1 MAPIIITIEG
11 NIGSGKSTLL
21 HHFQEKNKDKNY
33 VFVKEPVDLWENVQ
47 DENGKTI
54 LENFYNDSTKYSFA
68 FQIMAFTTR
77 MSVLK
82 KAIKNNPNAEVIICE
97 RSIEADRN
105 VFAQM
110 LYDDKLMSKMEYKIY
125 TDLAKEYIGD
135 HPLDGVVYFYT
146 TSDKCQERIKIR
158 SRTGESNIE
167 DSYLSKCEKYHN
179 NWLLQENDGP
189 LWNGIITGTEKPAIL
204 NILGNHDV
212 TYDINDK
219 NNQGYIWLTY
229 IEGLID
235 YLKDS
240 NNIQHF
246 RMDEDK
252 DSISSNESNQLEKE
266 LLNLGSYNKSKMY
279 NDINYNDDIDDKQ
292 IRMKKIDSHE
302 FGYNILD
309 DSSIRMK
316 RIDSHDIGY
325 NVFS

>member
-54 LENFYNDSTKYSFA
+54 LENFYKDSTKYSFA

-110 LYDDKLMSKMEYKIY
+110 LYDDKLMSKMEHKIY
-125 TDLAKEYIGD
+125 TDLAKEYIDD
-135 HPLDGVVYFYT
+135 HPLAGVVYFYT

-179 NWLLQENDGP
+179 DWLLQQNDGP
-189 LWNGIITGTEKPAIL
+189 TWNGIIAGTENPAIL
-204 NILGNHDV
+204 NIQGNHDV
-212 TYDINDK
+212 IYDINDE
-219 NNQGYIWLTY
+219 NNQGYKWLQY
-229 IEGLID
+229 IEDLIK
-235 YLKDS
+235 YLTES

-246 RMDEDK
+246 QMDEDK
-252 DSISSNESNQLEKE
+252 DSLPSNESSEIINE
-266 LLNLGSYNKSKMY
+266 LSNIGSYNKPRM
-279 NDINYNDDIDDKQ
+279 DDYILDNNP
-292 IRMKKIDSHE
+292 IMMKRIDSHE
-302 FGYNILD
+302 FGYNL
-309 DSSIRMK
+309 
-316 RIDSHDIGY
+316 
-325 NVFS
+325 FSD